1 MDHVNKITDAIG
13 RDRKCI
19 IVSDV
24 TGAGW
29 TNFNMKFVKAIIK
42 IF

>member
-24 TGAGW
+24 TGAG
-29 TNFNMKFVKAIIK
+29 
-42 IF
+42 